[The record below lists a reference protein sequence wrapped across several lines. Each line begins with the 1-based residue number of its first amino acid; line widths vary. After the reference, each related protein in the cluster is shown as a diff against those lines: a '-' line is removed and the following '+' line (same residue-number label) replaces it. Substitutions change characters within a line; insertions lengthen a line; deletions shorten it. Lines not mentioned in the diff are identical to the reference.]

1 MNNYHIASI
10 PGDGVGKE
18 ITPQGVK
25 VLNLLADVTQSF
37 KIDWEEFPWG
47 SEHYLST
54 GEMMPVDGLKS
65 LQDFDTIF
73 FGAVGWPTVPDHI
86 TLWGLRLPICQG
98 FQQYAN
104 VRPAVLYPG
113 IKGPLAGKEA
123 EEIDFIVVRE
133 NTEGEYA
140 GVGGRAQEGT
150 GQEVAMETSVFTRN
164 GVERVI
170 RYAFELAE
178 KRRKKISSVTKS
190 NAQRYGFVLWD
201 EVFQAVSSEYPQIET
216 ERVLVDAMAARFVL
230 HPESLDV
237 VVASNLHG
245 DILTDLSGAIIGS
258 LGMAPSGNI
267 NPERNY
273 PSMFEPVHGSAPDI
287 YGKGIANPIG
297 MFLSGAMMLDFLG
310 EKEAG
315 ELIYKAVRET
325 ASQGLL
331 PPDVGGRAN
340 TEEVTQSVIENIK
353 AKK

>member
-1 MNNYHIASI
+1 MNHYHIASI
-10 PGDGVGKE
+10 PGDGIGKE
-18 ITPQGVK
+18 IMPQGVK
-25 VLNLLADVTQSF
+25 LLNVLANVTQSH
-37 KIDWEEFPWG
+37 KIDWIEFPWG
-47 SEHYLST
+47 SEYYLSN
-54 GEMMPVDGLKS
+54 GEMMPADGLKT
-65 LQDFDTIF
+65 LQEFDAIY
-73 FGAVGWPTVPDHI
+73 FGAVGWPEVPDHI

-104 VRPAVLYPG
+104 VRPALLYPG
-113 IKGPLAGKEA
+113 VKSPLARKDPG
-123 EEIDFIVVRE
+123 EIDLIVVRE

-150 GQEVAMETSVFTRN
+150 NQEVAIETSVFTRK

-170 RYAFELAE
+170 RYAFELAA

-201 EVFQAVSSEYPQIET
+201 EVFQTVSTEYPQVKT

-230 HPESLDV
+230 DPESLDV

-245 DILTDLSGAIIGS
+245 DILTDLGGAIVGS

-267 NPERNY
+267 NPERDY

-310 EKEAG
+310 ESEAG
-315 ELIYKAVRET
+315 ELIKKAVLET
-325 ASQGLL
+325 TSQGILS
-331 PPDVGGRAN
+331 PDVGGKAK
-340 TEEVTQSVIENIK
+340 TGEVTQFVIDVIK
-353 AKK
+353 SLG

>member
-1 MNNYHIASI
+1 MNHYRIASI
-10 PGDGVGKE
+10 PGDGIGKE
-18 ITPQGVK
+18 IMPEGVK
-25 VLNLLADVTQSF
+25 VLNVLADVTQSY

-47 SEHYLST
+47 SEYYLT
-54 GEMMPVDGLKS
+54 NGKMMPTDGLKT
-65 LQDFDTIF
+65 LQEFDAIY
-73 FGAVGWPTVPDHI
+73 FGAVGWPEVPDHI

-104 VRPAVLYPG
+104 VRPALLYPG
-113 IKGPLAGKEA
+113 VKGPLAGKDSGS
-123 EEIDFIVVRE
+123 IDLVVVRE

-140 GVGGRAQEGT
+140 GVGGRAQKGT
-150 GQEVAMETSVFTRN
+150 KQEVATETSVFTRT

-170 RYAFELAE
+170 RYAFELAA
-178 KRRKKISSVTKS
+178 KRRNKVSSVTKS

-201 EVFQAVSSEYPQIET
+201 EIFQIVSSEYPQIET

-230 HPESLDV
+230 NPESLDV

-245 DILTDLSGAIIGS
+245 DILTDLGGAIVGS

-267 NPERNY
+267 NPERDY

-310 EKEAG
+310 EG
-315 ELIYKAVRET
+315 ETGRMIEKAVQEIT
-325 ASQGLL
+325 SQGIL
-331 PPDVGGRAN
+331 PPDVGGTAK
-340 TEEVTQSVIENIK
+340 TKEVTQFVIDAIK
-353 AKK
+353 S